1 MHGVTDR
8 LNPPSRLYWNAAL
21 ALAVLVLAG
30 FARSYYLRALLPAR
44 HLTPL
49 AHVHGILMTG
59 WIVLFATQA
68 LLISKRRVAV
78 HRWLGTAGAALAA
91 VILIV
96 GSLTVAAA
104 IHRRFPGISPA
115 RFARVFVE
123 FDGLSLWVF
132 GALVLAAIA
141 RRARSDVH
149 KRLMLCA
156 TVALLPPAVGRI
168 AEYLLPGSDWDFVI
182 AAATTSAFAL
192 TCALVDALRLGRLHP
207 AMAWGTACVLAA
219 NLLTRLAQA
228 AGD

>member
-115 RFARVFVE
+115 RFARIFVE

-132 GALVLAAIA
+132 GAL
-141 RRARSDVH
+141 
-149 KRLMLCA
+149 
-156 TVALLPPAVGRI
+156 
-168 AEYLLPGSDWDFVI
+168 PGSDWDFVV

>member
-96 GSLTVAAA
+96 GSLV
-104 IHRRFPGISPA
+104 
-115 RFARVFVE
+115 
-123 FDGLSLWVF
+123 
-132 GALVLAAIA
+132 
-141 RRARSDVH
+141 
-149 KRLMLCA
+149 
-156 TVALLPPAVGRI
+156 
-168 AEYLLPGSDWDFVI
+168 